1 MQHELRTRA
10 LTFTPSSVNE
20 SERSV
25 ELIAS
30 TGAGVSRY
38 DLEGPFLEVLSMD
51 PGACDLS
58 RIDGMP
64 LLDSHMQD
72 GLERVLGVVRAARLE
87 GGQLIVRVQISERHE
102 AIWKDIKDGIIRN
115 VSIGYDPREY
125 RDTVDKTTGQRTR
138 LITAWT
144 LMETSLV
151 PVAADTGAKTRNTPL
166 TTPNPQPQPSPAPQ
180 PPLQTRVAINTEI
193 RALGSTFEVQAAVIN
208 GLIDRE
214 ATVEEARSAVLE
226 AMAAQRNR
234 PAPPPRVTLIADNES
249 PEVFTQRAGE
259 ALYCRAYH
267 GKKPSEQAQPF
278 MGNTMVD
285 MARESLRLRSVSTTG
300 LSPADIVKR
309 ALHTTSDFPNLL
321 GNAAN
326 RSVRS
331 LYDAAPAVMKRLARP
346 TTAADFKTKTRI
358 QLGEAPSLEK
368 VNQNGEFKRGSIAE
382 AAEAYKI
389 DTFGKIIGLSRQAIV
404 NDDLGAFTMLARI
417 IGVGAAEFEDQFL
430 VDLLTS
436 GSGNGPTMS
445 DGNPLF
451 HTSHG
456 NKAAAGAALDIGVLS
471 DARVALRKQKG
482 LSGKPINV
490 TPKFVLVPAEVELI
504 GERMLAFIQ
513 PTKAVDVNP
522 FGGKLDLAVEARL
535 PSTTRWYLVA
545 DPSQIEGLEYCYL
558 QGEEGPQIE
567 TRAGFD
573 VDGLEIKCRLDFGA
587 AFMDWRGWYMNPGA

>member
-10 LTFTPSSVNE
+10 LGFTPSSVNE
-20 SERSV
+20 VERSV
-25 ELIAS
+25 ELVAS
-30 TGAGVSRY
+30 TGAGVTRY
-38 DLEGPFLEVLSMD
+38 DFEGPFLEVLSME

-72 GLERVLGVVRAARLE
+72 GLDRVLGVVRAARLE
-87 GGQLIVRVQISERHE
+87 GGQLIVRVQISERHD
-102 AIWKDIKDGIIRN
+102 AIWKDIKDGILRN
-115 VSIGYDPREY
+115 VSVGYESREY
-125 RDTVDKTTGQRTR
+125 RDTVDRTTGQRTR
-138 LITAWT
+138 LITLWT

-151 PVAADTGAKTRNTPL
+151 PVAADAGAKTRNTPL

-180 PPLQTRVAINTEI
+180 PPLQTRAMINTEI
-193 RALGSTFEVQAAVIN
+193 RALGSTFEVQADVIN

-226 AMAAQRNR
+226 TIAAQRSR
-234 PAPPPRVTLIADNES
+234 PAPAPRITLTGDNES
-249 PEVFTQRAGE
+249 PDVFTQRAGE
-259 ALYCRAYH
+259 ALYCRAYP
-267 GKKPSEQAQPF
+267 GEAPSEQARPF

-285 MARESLRLRSVSTTG
+285 MARESLRLRSISTTG

-331 LYDAAPAVMKRLARP
+331 LYEAAPAVMKRLARP
-346 TTAADFKTKTRI
+346 TTAADFKTKTKI

-368 VNQNGEFKRGSIAE
+368 VNQKGEFKRGSIAE

-417 IGVGAAEFEDQFL
+417 IGGGAVEFEDQFL
-430 VDLLTS
+430 VDLLVS

-445 DGNPLF
+445 DTKALF
-451 HTSHG
+451 HSDHG
-456 NKAAAGAALDIGVLS
+456 NKAASGAVLDVGALS
-471 DARVALRKQKG
+471 NARLALRKQKG
-482 LSGKPINV
+482 LSGKPIN
-490 TPKFVLVPAEVELI
+490 TAPKFLLVPPELETVAEQLLTE
-504 GERMLAFIQ
+504 IQ
-513 PTKAVDVNP
+513 PTKAGDVNV
-522 FGGKLDLAVEARL
+522 FGGKLNLAVEARL
-535 PSTTRWYLVA
+535 GSATRWYVSG
-545 DPSQIEGLEYCYL
+545 DPNQIEGLEYCYL
-558 QGEEGPQIE
+558 QGEEGPQID